1 MQAEVDNAKRRIE
14 NEVNT
19 RVTAKKK
26 EVQTLVEEQ
35 EQILRNKYAELETKV
50 NEQLA
55 IVEKKKEELEEKKKE
70 LEEELKNK
78 ALDAVKKKIGF

>member
-1 MQAEVDNAKRRIE
+1 M
-14 NEVNT
+14 
-19 RVTAKKK
+19 
-26 EVQTLVEEQ
+26 EEQ